1 MDWFKK
7 HLSWTLGISN
17 GLATALLIILIFVI
31 EQANSELVTILI
43 SFLNL
48 FIVACWW
55 IVSTWVLVQ
64 KKRSLAWLL
73 LLLVPMG
80 WIVLLF
86 LKNQAGQDSILK

>member
-1 MDWFKK
+1 MGWFKK
-7 HLSWTLGISN
+7 HLNWTLGISN
-17 GLATALLIILIFVI
+17 GLATALLVILIFVI
-31 EQANSELVTILI
+31 EQANSELVTIFI

-73 LLLVPMG
+73 LLLVPPG

-86 LKNQAGQDSILK
+86 LKNQAGQDNILK